1 MLTLISVA
9 KVLLQQPI
17 YGFDRNIEVPSTSIP
32 LTSLIGKAAH
42 TNHLILTGEFRGVQ
56 DEQPLYAEVGNLAL
70 APAGFAP
77 AQIRTAY
84 GAASTGG
91 SGAIA
96 VVIAYHYPNARR
108 DFNVFASQY
117 GLPQETSTNQ
127 AATTNKVFQVVYQG
141 ANAPSQNTGWNQ
153 EAAMDIEWTHAM
165 APKAKIYLV
174 EANSPSLA
182 DLNTA
187 IKKAAAIPGVRA
199 VSMSFGATEFN
210 GVQNYESNWAQPN
223 VVFFASSGDIGG
235 QKSWPCLSPKVVGV
249 GGTSLTI
256 SGTNV
261 AEKAWNGTGGGL
273 SAYFARPTYQSSVSA
288 IVGTKRGG
296 PDIAAVADPA
306 TGAAVYAP
314 TSPSTSAWMV
324 FGGTSLSCP
333 IVAGLY
339 NLSGVTSANSAAEL
353 TRIYSKLGTT
363 SFRDVTTGTAGSN
376 SAKVGYDLTTGVGT
390 PKGTSGF

>member
-1 MLTLISVA
+1 MLSLIAAA
-9 KVLLQQPI
+9 KALLQQPI
-17 YGFDRNIEVPSTSIP
+17 FDPSIEVPSTTLP
-32 LTSLIGKAAH
+32 AGGATPGAH
-42 TNHLILTGEFRGVQ
+42 TNHLILRGEFRGLR
-56 DEQPLYAEVGNLAL
+56 DEQPVYAGVGSFAL
-70 APAGFAP
+70 APAGFSP

-96 VVIAYHYPNARR
+96 VVIAYHYKNARR
-108 DFNVFASQY
+108 DFNVFAAQY

-127 AATTNKVFQVVYQG
+127 AASTNSVFQVVYQG
-141 ANAPSQNTGWNQ
+141 TAAPATNTGWNQ

-165 APKAKIYLV
+165 APGAKIYLV
-174 EANSPSLA
+174 EANSNGFA
-182 DLNTA
+182 DLNAA
-187 IKKAAAIPGVRA
+187 IKKAAALPGVRC
-199 VSMSFGATEFN
+199 VSMSFGATEFS
-210 GVQNYESNWAQPN
+210 GATAYESNWVQPN

-235 QKSWPCLSPKVVGV
+235 QKSWPCLSPNVVGV
-249 GGTSLTI
+249 GGTSLTL
-256 SGTNV
+256 SGTS
-261 AEKAWNGTGGGL
+261 ASEKAWSGTGGGI
-273 SAYFARPTYQSSVSA
+273 SAYFARPSYQSVVST

-314 TSPSTSAWMV
+314 SNQSTSTWMV

-333 IVAGLY
+333 IVAGMY
-339 NLSGVTSANSAAEL
+339 NLSGLTSASSSAEL

-376 SAKVGYDLTTGVGT
+376 TAKVGYDLTTGVGS
-390 PKGTSGF
+390 PVGTSGF